1 MSEFRKEFIQALELL
16 ARAFERVVQDG
27 YSRPILVGGAAVEF
41 HTGGAVVSGD
51 FDIVTSA
58 EDAFQR
64 ALLAEGFRKEDR
76 PGWLLRGYYHPEL
89 AMGVEVVGRAL
100 FDGHTDEA
108 KVIIVQVAPDAAVA
122 VAPVEDL
129 IADRMAQFAST
140 ATGVNE
146 MLEQAVRLFQLAPPM
161 DEDYLNRR
169 IGAETAGAYDLAFL
183 RAKVEE
189 RKR

>member
-1 MSEFRKEFIQALELL
+1 VSEFRKEFIQALELL

-41 HTGGAVVSGD
+41 YTGGAVVSGD
-51 FDIVTSA
+51 FDIVTPA
-58 EDAFQR
+58 EDALQR

-100 FDGHTDEA
+100 FD
-108 KVIIVQVAPDAAVA
+108 
-122 VAPVEDL
+122 
-129 IADRMAQFAST
+129 
-140 ATGVNE
+140 VNE